1 MDTNWSQSCAM
12 VLAKAL
18 VEKEKEMEKS
28 YDPETGYILPEV
40 PLHIARQIMTRADL
54 CVSYT

>member
-1 MDTNWSQSCAM
+1 VDTNWSQSCAM

-54 CVSYT
+54 